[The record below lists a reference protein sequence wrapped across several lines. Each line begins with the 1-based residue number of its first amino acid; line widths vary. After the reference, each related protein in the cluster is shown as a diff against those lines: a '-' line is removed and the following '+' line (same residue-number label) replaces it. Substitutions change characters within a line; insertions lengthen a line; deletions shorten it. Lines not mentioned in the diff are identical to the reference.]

1 MIKYYI
7 SYRLK
12 PIWKQALVLLF
23 PFSLCACGPEKYIPT
38 VYISEDLE
46 HISKEDIENGL
57 LLLNYHSME
66 PKSREEIL
74 RRGNLSAQKH
84 CQQTSQN
91 LVISAEW
98 ATKDKVSIIFSCID

>member
-12 PIWKQALVLLF
+12 PIWKKALVLLF
-23 PFSLCACGPEKYIPT
+23 PFSLYACGPEKFTPT
-38 VYISEDLE
+38 VYISEDVE
-46 HISKEDIENGL
+46 HIYKEDIENGL
-57 LLLNYHSME
+57 LLLNYHSIE

-84 CQQTSQN
+84 CQETSQN

-98 ATKDKVSIIFSCID
+98 ATKDTVSIIFSCID